1 MATQVEISTGQTG
14 EAGAAIYSPFI
25 LSLYDLWVLKISNSF
40 AWRCPTKSIQLPF
53 FKQFIGKRHL
63 DIGPGSG
70 YYLEH
75 GNIPEETAVTLLD
88 LNTNSLNAAKQRLGR
103 PSTVTIEAD
112 VTQTLPLEGVYDS
125 ISLFFLLHCLPGPL
139 EEKMKLFTSL
149 KPHLAQKGVL
159 YGSTILGKGVQHKW
173 FGTRLMNFYNSK
185 GIFGNRD
192 DGEYEIRQALCK
204 EYENVETRV
213 IGCVLLFSAS
223 RHKDIDSENS
233 D

>member
-1 MATQVEISTGQTG
+1 
-14 EAGAAIYSPFI
+14 
-25 LSLYDLWVLKISNSF
+25 
-40 AWRCPTKSIQLPF
+40 LPF

-75 GNIPEETAVTLLD
+75 GSIPEETAVTLLD

-125 ISLFFLLHCLPGPL
+125 ISLFFLLHCLPGSL
-139 EEKMKLFTSL
+139 EEKMELFPAL
-149 KPHLAQKGVL
+149 KPHLAQKGVV
-159 YGSTILGKGVQHKW
+159 YGSTILGKGVQHNW

-185 GIFGNRD
+185 GIFGNRE
-192 DGEYEIRQALCK
+192 DGEDEIRQALCK

-213 IGCVLLFSAS
+213 VGCVLLFSAS
-223 RHKDIDSENS
+223 RPKDIDSENS